1 MAWLAAAS
9 IIFGVEKPTLGS
21 MPCMSIN
28 TRSKLSERMDSM
40 ATGPTSA
47 SNASGAFGE
56 HYRLLTAVLLMEVL
70 GHLDGVVTTVR
81 SKLAQP
87 PGWRPRRPARAQS
100 DGVARGG
107 PDGRSSPHRSLARSR
122 LLRS

>member
-21 MPCMSIN
+21 MRCMSIN

-56 HYRLLTAVLLMEVL
+56 PYRLLTAVLLMEVL
-70 GHLDGVVTTVR
+70 G
-81 SKLAQP
+81 P
-87 PGWRPRRPARAQS
+87 WMEW
-100 DGVARGG
+100 
-107 PDGRSSPHRSLARSR
+107 
-122 LLRS
+122 